1 MKTLTRV
8 ELERSLRE
16 TIRPLYLLLGTE
28 TYLRGVAADAITNA
42 ALSET
47 LLREFNDSSF
57 TLLTDAVQ
65 SAVAAAEQLPMMS
78 SRRVVRIK
86 DFAKLRDADEQVL
99 IAYVKNPAPSTV
111 MIFIADDLD
120 KRKALSKAL
129 LDTCNVVDFSPIK
142 DAEARKWC
150 QARLKEL
157 KVAIDEQVL
166 TEIIRLVGTDVQ
178 TLYTE
183 LDKLAA
189 AAIDSGRITL
199 DLVDELIGRSREL
212 SNFELADHLLAKNRK
227 RALETLH
234 RLLNDGAEPLMLVG
248 LIASNYRRLAMG
260 KDLLSR
266 GGAAEVFRNVSMPP
280 FKRESY
286 LATLQRSDAAKLAK
300 GIQLIAAV
308 DLAIKTSQ
316 ATPRLQLEMLV
327 CELAN

>member
-1 MKTLTRV
+1 M
-8 ELERSLRE
+8 
-16 TIRPLYLLLGTE
+16 PLYLLLGTE
-28 TYLRGVAADAITNA
+28 SYLRNDAANAITNA

-57 TLLTDAVQ
+57 SLLTDAVQ

-78 SRRVVRIK
+78 TRRVVRIR
-86 DFAKLRDADEQVL
+86 DFAKLREMDEQVL
-99 IAYVKNPAPSTV
+99 ITYVKNPAPSTV

-120 KRKALSKAL
+120 KRKVLTKVL
-129 LDTCNVVDFSPIK
+129 QDTCTVVDFSPIK
-142 DAEARKWC
+142 DADARKWC

-157 KVAIDEQVL
+157 KLAADDKVL

-178 TLYTE
+178 TLHTE

-189 AAIDSGRITL
+189 AAVNSGTITL
-199 DLVDELIGRSREL
+199 DLVDDLIGRSREL
-212 SNFELADHLLAKNRK
+212 SNFELADHLVAKNRK

-234 RLLNDGAEPLMLVG
+234 RLLDDGAEPLMLVG

-260 KDLLSR
+260 KDLLRR
-266 GGAAEVFRNVSMPP
+266 GGPSEVFRNVSMPP
-280 FKRESY
+280 FKRDDY
-286 LATLQRSDAAKLAK
+286 LATLQKSDASKLAK

-327 CELAN
+327 CELAS

>member
-1 MKTLTRV
+1 MKTLTRLD
-8 ELERSLRE
+8 LERSVRE
-16 TIRPLYLLLGTE
+16 TIRPLYLLLGSE
-28 TYLRGVAADAITNA
+28 SYLRGAAADAITNA

-47 LLREFNDSSF
+47 LLREFNVSSF
-57 TLLTDAVQ
+57 SLLTDAVQ

-78 SRRVVRIK
+78 NRRVVRIK

-99 IAYVKNPAPSTV
+99 IAYLKNPAPSTV
-111 MIFIADDLD
+111 MIFVADDLD
-120 KRKALSKAL
+120 KRKALSKGL
-129 LDTCNVVDFSPIK
+129 LDSCTVVDFSPIK
-142 DAEARKWC
+142 DTEARKWC

-157 KVAIDEQVL
+157 KTAADDQVL

-234 RLLNDGAEPLMLVG
+234 RLLDDGAEPLMLVG
-248 LIASNYRRLAMG
+248 LIASNYRRLAVG
-260 KDLLSR
+260 KDLLTR
-266 GGAAEVFRNVSMPP
+266 AGPAEVFRNVSMPP

-286 LATLQRSDAAKLAK
+286 LATLQRSDATKLAK

-327 CELAN
+327 CELAS

>member
-8 ELERSLRE
+8 DLERSLRE
-16 TIRPLYLLLGTE
+16 TIRPRYLLLGTE
-28 TYLRGVAADAITNA
+28 TYLRGAAADAITNA

-47 LLREFNDSSF
+47 LLREFNVSSF
-57 TLLTDAVQ
+57 SLLTDAVQ
-65 SAVAAAEQLPMMS
+65 SALAAAEQLPMMS
-78 SRRVVRIK
+78 NRRVVRIK

-99 IAYVKNPAPSTV
+99 IAYLKNPAPTTV
-111 MIFIADDLD
+111 MIFVADDLD
-120 KRKALSKAL
+120 KRKVLSKGL
-129 LDTCNVVDFSPIK
+129 LDSCTLVDFSPIK

-157 KVAIDEQVL
+157 KIAVDDQVL

-212 SNFELADHLLAKNRK
+212 SNFELADHLLAKNRR

-234 RLLNDGAEPLMLVG
+234 RLLDDGAEPLMLVG
-248 LIASNYRRLAMG
+248 LIASNYRRL
-260 KDLLSR
+260 
-266 GGAAEVFRNVSMPP
+266 
-280 FKRESY
+280 
-286 LATLQRSDAAKLAK
+286 
-300 GIQLIAAV
+300 
-308 DLAIKTSQ
+308 
-316 ATPRLQLEMLV
+316 
-327 CELAN
+327 